1 MTFYV
6 DNPALKKCLHGYETL
21 PISEVPLQ
29 WRRLLIFDD
38 SVIDALHRCH
48 ILTEGGLRDRLP
60 TWQSILPFFA
70 DAVDQSD
77 KAIYVFARFKCFH
90 VEVSNRKEG
99 MYLAFYPAPY
109 DFDGVGLKD
118 QDILLCPCERSL
130 DAEVWIEQWL
140 IARDKAMEIEREIDG
155 LSLRPLPLTLD
166 ELIGKL
172 VDKLRLPSNQES
184 I

>member
-38 SVIDALHRCH
+38 
-48 ILTEGGLRDRLP
+48 T
-60 TWQSILPFFA
+60 
-70 DAVDQSD
+70 
-77 KAIYVFARFKCFH
+77 
-90 VEVSNRKEG
+90 
-99 MYLAFYPAPY
+99 
-109 DFDGVGLKD
+109 
-118 QDILLCPCERSL
+118 
-130 DAEVWIEQWL
+130 
-140 IARDKAMEIEREIDG
+140 DG

-172 VDKLRLPSNQES
+172 VDKLRLPSNQDS